1 MGKNYHATTREDFHI
16 FNTEFD
22 HIFVCCSPQ
31 YMPKNHWHYFT
42 MFILAYEI
50 FSNKEVD
57 KTVLDKKYSIEKSH
71 QNLTDEIFGS
81 LS

>member
-1 MGKNYHATTREDFHI
+1 
-16 FNTEFD
+16 
-22 HIFVCCSPQ
+22 
-31 YMPKNHWHYFT
+31 

-50 FSNKEVD
+50 FSKKEVD